1 MCWRKLF
8 TFLLGIS
15 LFNTISCAVELK
27 DKNKLENP
35 PSAVTPKTSFEPNT
49 SVVENS
55 FQVKFQLKGTDS
67 PNQYEVELSWSS
79 TDGNVRVFERGV
91 LKGGVSGQEGAF
103 TDSNLLGGSKVSYV
117 VEHLNLE
124 GQLLGVVSQTIE
136 IPKDLLL
143 EGDISLSAR
152 EKFEAHRVF
161 LARNLNLR
169 TFHHDLVII
178 AKELWS
184 DGGLISNF
192 PTGAVAVREGNGRSG
207 GMVTIFSE
215 KATGSLR
222 VILNGENG
230 GDGRDGVRGP
240 IMQHPGCAG
249 TNGGQGGN
257 SGSLNIKFQ
266 EGRQFVVAI
275 EVLVGGAGKAGRR
288 GFVSSQT
295 PPSLAV
301 HLPCHRDAPEGK
313 DGQAGIQGQICLQ
326 LAHDSPF
333 VCK

>member
-1 MCWRKLF
+1 MCLRKIF
-8 TFLLGIS
+8 VFLLGIS
-15 LFNTISCAVELK
+15 LCNTISCAVELK

-35 PSAVTPKTSFEPNT
+35 PAVATPTTIFEPKTSAEKGP
-49 SVVENS
+49 
-55 FQVKFQLKGTDS
+55 FQVKFELKGSAS
-67 PNQYEVELSWSS
+67 PNQYEVELSWSPV
-79 TDGNVRVFERGV
+79 DGNVRVLERGV
-91 LKGGVSGQEGAF
+91 LKGGVSGQERSF
-103 TDSNLLGGSKVSYV
+103 TDSNLSGGSKVSYV
-117 VEHLNLE
+117 VEHLDSQ
-124 GQLLGVVSQTIE
+124 GQLLGVVSQMIE

-143 EGDISLSAR
+143 EGEISLSAS
-152 EKFEAHRVF
+152 KKVEAHRVF
-161 LARNLNLR
+161 LARNLALR
-169 TFHHDLVII
+169 TSHHDLVII

-192 PTGAVAVREGNGRSG
+192 HTGAVAVREGNGRSG

-222 VILNGENG
+222 VLLNGENG

-240 IMQHPGCAG
+240 IVQHPGCAG

-266 EGRQFVVAI
+266 EGRQFVVATD
-275 EVLVGGAGKAGRR
+275 VLVGRAGKAGRR
-288 GFVSSQT
+288 GFVSPQT